1 MGNIISSIKDCFNK
15 TFSSSKKEIKKEE
28 FNLNLLSEKDKENI
42 NNNIPTQKNKK
53 MVQLLDIKESNDENN
68 NNDNNNNLL
77 SPKNSNEKYKDK
89 DAYQSKDFKSKI
101 TLDDFQTVKVLGT
114 GAFGKVSLVYNE
126 ELKRYF
132 AMKALKK
139 EYIKKNQQTRH
150 TKEERKILETID
162 YPFISKL
169 YYAFQTKKSLYMI
182 TEFMAG
188 GEMFHHLHDCG
199 HFDENR
205 TRFYIAELVLAI
217 DHLHKHNILYRDL
230 KPENILLDE
239 IGHIKLTDF
248 GLSKIM
254 NNIEKDKTYTICGTP
269 IYVAPEV
276 LTGKGYD
283 KLVDWWSLGVLLY
296 EFLAGYSPYR
306 EAKNCPD
313 IKIYKKKLKQDP
325 LISDTAFDLI
335 TKLCQPYVRLRLGRN
350 VKDIKNHKFFES
362 IDWVKL
368 EKKEI
373 TPPFKPKIRHQGDV
387 RNFDKMFTDMPISST
402 LGKDQTLNP
411 SSTIKGTKNTYIDFT
426 YIGDKIKK

>member
-1 MGNIISSIKDCFNK
+1 MGNIFSSLKDCFNNM
-15 TFSSSKKEIKKEE
+15 FSKQPNKINKEE
-28 FNLNLLSEKDKENI
+28 FNI
-42 NNNIPTQKNKK
+42 NS
-53 MVQLLDIKESNDENN
+53 SNDENN
-68 NNDNNNNLL
+68 LTIKMEPDPQKNQKIIPLLDLQESQEKNNLL
-77 SPKNSNEKYKDK
+77 SQKNSHEKYKDK

-139 EYIKKNQQTRH
+139 EYIKKSQQTKH

-205 TRFYIAELVLAI
+205 TRFYIAELILAI

-254 NNIEKDKTYTICGTP
+254 NNIEKDKTYTVCGTP
-269 IYVAPEV
+269 VYVAPEV
-276 LTGKGYD
+276 LTGQGYN

-306 EAKNCPD
+306 EAKNRVD
-313 IKIYKKKLKQDP
+313 IQIYKKKLKQDP
-325 LISDTAFDLI
+325 LISNTAFDLI
-335 TKLCQPYVRLRLGRN
+335 TKLCQYNVRLRIGKN

-373 TPPFKPKIRHQGDV
+373 IPPFKPKIRYQGDV
-387 RNFDKMFTDMPISST
+387 RNFDKMFTDMPITST
-402 LGKDQTLNP
+402 LGTKEQLLNP
-411 SSTIKGTKNTYIDFT
+411 SSTIKNTKNTYIDFT

>member
-1 MGNIISSIKDCFNK
+1 MGNIFSSLKDCFNNM
-15 TFSSSKKEIKKEE
+15 FSKQPNKINKEE
-28 FNLNLLSEKDKENI
+28 FNI
-42 NNNIPTQKNKK
+42 NS
-53 MVQLLDIKESNDENN
+53 SNDENN
-68 NNDNNNNLL
+68 LTIKMEPDPQKNQKIIPLLDLQESQEKNNLL
-77 SPKNSNEKYKDK
+77 SQKNSHEKYKDK

-139 EYIKKNQQTRH
+139 EYIKKSQQTKH

-205 TRFYIAELVLAI
+205 TRFYIAELILAI

-254 NNIEKDKTYTICGTP
+254 NNIEKDKTYTVCGTP
-269 IYVAPEV
+269 VYVAPEV
-276 LTGKGYD
+276 LTGQGYN

-306 EAKNCPD
+306 EAKNRVD
-313 IKIYKKKLKQDP
+313 IQIYKKKLKQDP
-325 LISDTAFDLI
+325 LISNTAFDLI
-335 TKLCQPYVRLRLGRN
+335 TKLCQYNVRLRIGKN

-373 TPPFKPKIRHQGDV
+373 IPPFKPKIRYQGDV
-387 RNFDKMFTDMPISST
+387 RNFDKMFTDMPITST
-402 LGKDQTLNP
+402 LGTKEQLLNP
-411 SSTIKGTKNTYIDFT
+411 SSTMKNTKNTYIDFT

>member
-1 MGNIISSIKDCFNK
+1 MGNIFSSLKDCFNNM
-15 TFSSSKKEIKKEE
+15 FSKQPNKINKEE
-28 FNLNLLSEKDKENI
+28 FNI
-42 NNNIPTQKNKK
+42 NS
-53 MVQLLDIKESNDENN
+53 SNDENN
-68 NNDNNNNLL
+68 LTIKMEPDPQKNQKIIPLLDLQESQEKNNNNLL
-77 SPKNSNEKYKDK
+77 SQKNSHEKYKDK

-139 EYIKKNQQTRH
+139 EYIKKSQQTKH

-205 TRFYIAELVLAI
+205 TRFYIAELILAI

-254 NNIEKDKTYTICGTP
+254 NNIEKDKTYTVCGTP
-269 IYVAPEV
+269 VYVAPEV
-276 LTGKGYD
+276 LTGQGYN

-306 EAKNCPD
+306 EAKNRVD
-313 IKIYKKKLKQDP
+313 IQIYKKKLKQDP
-325 LISDTAFDLI
+325 LISNTAFDLI
-335 TKLCQPYVRLRLGRN
+335 TKLCQYNVRLRIGKN

-373 TPPFKPKIRHQGDV
+373 TPPFKPKIRYQGDV
-387 RNFDKMFTDMPISST
+387 RNFDKMFTDMPITST
-402 LGKDQTLNP
+402 LGTKEQLLNP
-411 SSTIKGTKNTYIDFT
+411 SSTIKNTKNTYIDFT

>member
-1 MGNIISSIKDCFNK
+1 MGTVFSSLKNCLNNL
-15 TFSSSKKEIKKEE
+15 FSKSSKKISKDE
-28 FNLNLLSEKDKENI
+28 FNIKLISPLENRNIQNNI
-42 NNNIPTQKNKK
+42 NNI
-53 MVQLLDIKESNDENN
+53 
-68 NNDNNNNLL
+68 
-77 SPKNSNEKYKDK
+77 KNSKFIPLSDMSDSQDKNYPISPHNSKDKYKDE
-89 DAYQSKDFKSKI
+89 YQNKEFKSKI
-101 TLDDFQTVKVLGT
+101 TIDDFQIVKVLGT

-132 AMKALKK
+132 AMKSLKK
-139 EYIKKNQQTRH
+139 EYIKKYQQTKH
-150 TKEERKILETID
+150 TREERKIMEKID

-169 YYAFQTKKSLYMI
+169 YYAFQTKKSLFMI

-188 GEMFHHLHDCG
+188 GEMFHHLHECG

-217 DHLHKHNILYRDL
+217 DHLHKNNILYRDL

-254 NNIEKDKTYTICGTP
+254 NNIEKDKTYTVCGTP

-276 LTGKGYD
+276 LSGTGYN

-296 EFLAGYSPYR
+296 EFLAGYSPFR
-306 EAKNCPD
+306 EMKNRID
-313 IKIYKKKLKQDP
+313 LNIYKRKLKQDP

-335 TKLCQPYVRLRLGRN
+335 KKLCQTNVEERLGKN
-350 VKDIKNHKFFES
+350 VKDIKNHKFFED

-368 EKKEI
+368 EKKQI
-373 TPPFKPKIRHQGDV
+373 TPPFKPKIRYQGDV
-387 RNFDKMFTDMPISST
+387 RNFDKMFTDMPINST
-402 LGKDQTLNP
+402 LGNKDQTMNTL
-411 SSTIKGTKNTYIDFT
+411 STRNSKNTYINFT
-426 YIGDKIKK
+426 YLGDKVKK

>member
-1 MGNIISSIKDCFNK
+1 MGNIFSSLKDCFNNM
-15 TFSSSKKEIKKEE
+15 FSKQPNKINKEE
-28 FNLNLLSEKDKENI
+28 FNI
-42 NNNIPTQKNKK
+42 NS
-53 MVQLLDIKESNDENN
+53 SNDENN
-68 NNDNNNNLL
+68 LTIKMEPVPQKNQKIIPLLDLQESQEKNNLL
-77 SPKNSNEKYKDK
+77 SQKNSHEKYKDK

-139 EYIKKNQQTRH
+139 EYIKKSQQTKH

-205 TRFYIAELVLAI
+205 TRFYIAELILAI

-254 NNIEKDKTYTICGTP
+254 NNIEKDKTYTVCGTP
-269 IYVAPEV
+269 VYVAPEV
-276 LTGKGYD
+276 LTGQGYN

-306 EAKNCPD
+306 EAKNRVD
-313 IKIYKKKLKQDP
+313 IQIYKKKLKQDP
-325 LISDTAFDLI
+325 LISNTAFDLI
-335 TKLCQPYVRLRLGRN
+335 TKLCQYNVRLRIGKN

-373 TPPFKPKIRHQGDV
+373 TPPFKPKIRYQGDV
-387 RNFDKMFTDMPISST
+387 RNFDKMFTDMPITST
-402 LGKDQTLNP
+402 LGTKEQLLNP
-411 SSTIKGTKNTYIDFT
+411 SSTIKNTKNTYIDFT

>member
-1 MGNIISSIKDCFNK
+1 MGTVFSSLKDCFNNM
-15 TFSSSKKEIKKEE
+15 FSKQSNKINKEE
-28 FNLNLLSEKDKENI
+28 FNINSSNDDNNLTIKMEPD
-42 NNNIPTQKNKK
+42 PQKNQKIIP
-53 MVQLLDIKESNDENN
+53 LLDLQESQEK
-68 NNDNNNNLL
+68 NNLL
-77 SPKNSNEKYKDK
+77 SPKNSHEKYKDK

-139 EYIKKNQQTRH
+139 EYIKKSQQTKH

-205 TRFYIAELVLAI
+205 TRFYIAELILAI

-254 NNIEKDKTYTICGTP
+254 NNIEKDKTYTVCGTP
-269 IYVAPEV
+269 VYVAPEV
-276 LTGKGYD
+276 LTGQGYN

-306 EAKNCPD
+306 EAKNRVD
-313 IKIYKKKLKQDP
+313 IQIYKKKLKQDP
-325 LISDTAFDLI
+325 LISNTAFDLI
-335 TKLCQPYVRLRLGRN
+335 TKLCQYNVRLRIGKN

-373 TPPFKPKIRHQGDV
+373 TPPFKPKIRYQGDV
-387 RNFDKMFTDMPISST
+387 RNFDKMFTDMPITST
-402 LGKDQTLNP
+402 LGTKEQLLNP
-411 SSTIKGTKNTYIDFT
+411 SSTIKNTKNTYIDFT

>member
-1 MGNIISSIKDCFNK
+1 MGNIFSSLKDCFNNM
-15 TFSSSKKEIKKEE
+15 FSKQPNKINKEE
-28 FNLNLLSEKDKENI
+28 FNI
-42 NNNIPTQKNKK
+42 NS
-53 MVQLLDIKESNDENN
+53 SNDENN
-68 NNDNNNNLL
+68 LTIKMEPDLQKNQKIIPLLDLKESQEKNNNNLL
-77 SPKNSNEKYKDK
+77 SQKNSHEKYKDK

-139 EYIKKNQQTRH
+139 EYIKKSQQTKH

-205 TRFYIAELVLAI
+205 TRFYIAELILAI

-254 NNIEKDKTYTICGTP
+254 NNIEKDKTYTVCGTP
-269 IYVAPEV
+269 VYVAPEV
-276 LTGKGYD
+276 LTGQGYN

-306 EAKNCPD
+306 EAKNRVD
-313 IKIYKKKLKQDP
+313 IQIYKKKLKQDP
-325 LISDTAFDLI
+325 LISNTAFDLI
-335 TKLCQPYVRLRLGRN
+335 TKLCQYNVRLRIGKN

-373 TPPFKPKIRHQGDV
+373 TPPFKPKIRYQGDV
-387 RNFDKMFTDMPISST
+387 RNFDKMFTDMPITST
-402 LGKDQTLNP
+402 LGTKEQLLNP
-411 SSTIKGTKNTYIDFT
+411 SSTIKNTKNTYIDFT

>member
-1 MGNIISSIKDCFNK
+1 MGTVFSSLKDCFNNM
-15 TFSSSKKEIKKEE
+15 FSKQPNKIKKEE
-28 FNLNLLSEKDKENI
+28 FNINSSKEENNI
-42 NNNIPTQKNKK
+42 NFKMDNENQKNQKIIP
-53 MVQLLDIKESNDENN
+53 LLDLQESQEK
-68 NNDNNNNLL
+68 NNLL
-77 SPKNSNEKYKDK
+77 SPKNSHEKYKDK

-139 EYIKKNQQTRH
+139 EYIKKYQQTKH

-254 NNIEKDKTYTICGTP
+254 NNIEKDKTYTVCGTP
-269 IYVAPEV
+269 VYVAPEV
-276 LTGKGYD
+276 LTGQGYD

-306 EAKNCPD
+306 EAKNRVD

-325 LISDTAFDLI
+325 LISNTAFDLI
-335 TKLCQPYVRLRLGRN
+335 NKLCQPNVRLRIGKN
-350 VKDIKNHKFFES
+350 SKDIKNHKFFES

-373 TPPFKPKIRHQGDV
+373 TPPFKPKIRYQGDV
-387 RNFDKMFTDMPISST
+387 RNFDKMFTDMPITST
-402 LGKDQTLNP
+402 LGTKEQLLNP
-411 SSTIKGTKNTYIDFT
+411 SSTIKNTKNTYIDFT

>member
-1 MGNIISSIKDCFNK
+1 MGNIFSSLKDCFNNM
-15 TFSSSKKEIKKEE
+15 FSKQPNKINKEE
-28 FNLNLLSEKDKENI
+28 FNI
-42 NNNIPTQKNKK
+42 NS
-53 MVQLLDIKESNDENN
+53 SNDENN
-68 NNDNNNNLL
+68 LTIKMEPAPQKNQKIIPLLDLQESQEKNNNNLL
-77 SPKNSNEKYKDK
+77 SQKNSHEKYKDK

-139 EYIKKNQQTRH
+139 EYIKKSQQTKH

-205 TRFYIAELVLAI
+205 TRFYIAELILAI

-254 NNIEKDKTYTICGTP
+254 NNIEKDKTYTVCGTP
-269 IYVAPEV
+269 VYVAPEV
-276 LTGKGYD
+276 LTGQGYN

-306 EAKNCPD
+306 EAKNRVD
-313 IKIYKKKLKQDP
+313 IQIYKKKLKQDP
-325 LISDTAFDLI
+325 LISNTAFDLI
-335 TKLCQPYVRLRLGRN
+335 TKLCQYNVRLRIGKN

-373 TPPFKPKIRHQGDV
+373 TPPFKPKIRYQGDV
-387 RNFDKMFTDMPISST
+387 RNFDKMFTDMPITST
-402 LGKDQTLNP
+402 LGTKEQLLNP
-411 SSTIKGTKNTYIDFT
+411 SSTMKNTKNTYIDFT

>member
-1 MGNIISSIKDCFNK
+1 MG
-15 TFSSSKKEIKKEE
+15 TVFSSLKNCLNNLFSKSSKEISKDE
-28 FNLNLLSEKDKENI
+28 FNIKLISPLEKRNIQNNI
-42 NNNIPTQKNKK
+42 NNI
-53 MVQLLDIKESNDENN
+53 
-68 NNDNNNNLL
+68 
-77 SPKNSNEKYKDK
+77 KNSKFIPLSDMSDSQDKNYPISPHNSKDKYKDE
-89 DAYQSKDFKSKI
+89 YQNKEFKSKI
-101 TLDDFQTVKVLGT
+101 TIDDFQIVKVLGT

-132 AMKALKK
+132 AMKSLKK
-139 EYIKKNQQTRH
+139 EYIKKYQQTKH
-150 TKEERKILETID
+150 TKEERKIMEKID

-169 YYAFQTKKSLYMI
+169 YYAFQTKKSLFMI

-188 GEMFHHLHDCG
+188 GEMFHHLHECG

-217 DHLHKHNILYRDL
+217 DHLHKNNILYRDL

-254 NNIEKDKTYTICGTP
+254 NNIEKDKTYTVCGTP

-276 LTGKGYD
+276 LSGRGYN

-296 EFLAGYSPYR
+296 EFLAGYSPFR
-306 EAKNCPD
+306 EMKNRID
-313 IKIYKKKLKQDP
+313 LNIYKRKLKQDP

-335 TKLCQPYVRLRLGRN
+335 KKLCQTNVEERLGKN
-350 VKDIKNHKFFES
+350 VKDIKNHKFFED

-368 EKKEI
+368 EKKQI
-373 TPPFKPKIRHQGDV
+373 TPPFKPKIRYQGDV
-387 RNFDKMFTDMPISST
+387 RNFDKMFTDMPINST
-402 LGKDQTLNP
+402 LGNKDQTMNTL
-411 SSTIKGTKNTYIDFT
+411 STRNSKNTYINFT
-426 YIGDKIKK
+426 YLGDKVKK

>member
-1 MGNIISSIKDCFNK
+1 MGNIFSSLKDCFNNM
-15 TFSSSKKEIKKEE
+15 FSKQPNKINKEE
-28 FNLNLLSEKDKENI
+28 FNINSSNDDNNLTIKMEPD
-42 NNNIPTQKNKK
+42 PQKNQKIIP
-53 MVQLLDIKESNDENN
+53 LLDLQESHEK
-68 NNDNNNNLL
+68 NNNNLL
-77 SPKNSNEKYKDK
+77 SQKNSHEKYKDK

-139 EYIKKNQQTRH
+139 EYIKKSQQTKH

-205 TRFYIAELVLAI
+205 TRFYIAELILAI

-254 NNIEKDKTYTICGTP
+254 NNIEKDKTYTVCGTP
-269 IYVAPEV
+269 VYVAPEV
-276 LTGKGYD
+276 LTGQGYN

-306 EAKNCPD
+306 EAKNRVD
-313 IKIYKKKLKQDP
+313 IQIYKKKLKQDP
-325 LISDTAFDLI
+325 LISNTAFDLI
-335 TKLCQPYVRLRLGRN
+335 TKLCQYNVRLRIGKN

-373 TPPFKPKIRHQGDV
+373 TPPFKPKIRYQGDV
-387 RNFDKMFTDMPISST
+387 RNFDKMFTDMPITST
-402 LGKDQTLNP
+402 LGTKEQLLNP
-411 SSTIKGTKNTYIDFT
+411 SSTIKNTKNTYIDFT

>member
-1 MGNIISSIKDCFNK
+1 MFSKQPNK
-15 TFSSSKKEIKKEE
+15 INKEE
-28 FNLNLLSEKDKENI
+28 FNI
-42 NNNIPTQKNKK
+42 NS
-53 MVQLLDIKESNDENN
+53 SNDENN
-68 NNDNNNNLL
+68 LTIKMEPDPQKNQKIIPLLDLQESQEKNNNNLL
-77 SPKNSNEKYKDK
+77 SQKNSHEKYKDK

-139 EYIKKNQQTRH
+139 EYIKKSQQTKH

-205 TRFYIAELVLAI
+205 TRFYIAELILAI

-254 NNIEKDKTYTICGTP
+254 NNIEKDKTYTVCGTP
-269 IYVAPEV
+269 VYVAPEV
-276 LTGKGYD
+276 LTGQGYN

-306 EAKNCPD
+306 EAKNRVD
-313 IKIYKKKLKQDP
+313 IQIYKKKLKQDP
-325 LISDTAFDLI
+325 LISNTAFDLI
-335 TKLCQPYVRLRLGRN
+335 TKLCQYNVRLRIGKN

-373 TPPFKPKIRHQGDV
+373 TPPFKPKIRYQGDV
-387 RNFDKMFTDMPISST
+387 RNFDKMFTDMPITST
-402 LGKDQTLNP
+402 LGTKEQLLNP
-411 SSTIKGTKNTYIDFT
+411 SSTMKNTKNTYIDFT

>member
-1 MGNIISSIKDCFNK
+1 MGTVFSSLKNCLNNL
-15 TFSSSKKEIKKEE
+15 FSKSSKKISKDE
-28 FNLNLLSEKDKENI
+28 FNIKLISPLENRNIQNNI
-42 NNNIPTQKNKK
+42 NNI
-53 MVQLLDIKESNDENN
+53 
-68 NNDNNNNLL
+68 
-77 SPKNSNEKYKDK
+77 KNSKFIPLSDMSDSQDKNYPISPHNSKDKYKDE
-89 DAYQSKDFKSKI
+89 YQNKEFKSKI
-101 TLDDFQTVKVLGT
+101 TIDDFQIVKVLGT

-132 AMKALKK
+132 AMKSLKK
-139 EYIKKNQQTRH
+139 EYIKKYQQTKH
-150 TKEERKILETID
+150 TKEERKIMEKID

-169 YYAFQTKKSLYMI
+169 YYAFQTKKSLFMI

-188 GEMFHHLHDCG
+188 GEMFHHLHECG

-217 DHLHKHNILYRDL
+217 DHLHKNNILYRDL

-254 NNIEKDKTYTICGTP
+254 NNIEKDKTYTVCGTP

-276 LTGKGYD
+276 LSGTGYN

-296 EFLAGYSPYR
+296 EFLAGYSPFR
-306 EAKNCPD
+306 EMKNRID
-313 IKIYKKKLKQDP
+313 LNIYKRKLKQDP

-335 TKLCQPYVRLRLGRN
+335 KKLCQTNVEERLGKN
-350 VKDIKNHKFFES
+350 VKDIKNHKFFED

-368 EKKEI
+368 EKKQI
-373 TPPFKPKIRHQGDV
+373 TPPFKPKIRYQGDV
-387 RNFDKMFTDMPISST
+387 RNFDKMFTDMPINST
-402 LGKDQTLNP
+402 LGNKDQTMNTL
-411 SSTIKGTKNTYIDFT
+411 STRNSKNTYINFT
-426 YIGDKIKK
+426 YLGDKVKK

>member
-1 MGNIISSIKDCFNK
+1 MGTVFSSLKNCLNNL
-15 TFSSSKKEIKKEE
+15 FSKSSKKISKDE
-28 FNLNLLSEKDKENI
+28 FNIKLISPLEKRNIQNNI
-42 NNNIPTQKNKK
+42 NNI
-53 MVQLLDIKESNDENN
+53 
-68 NNDNNNNLL
+68 
-77 SPKNSNEKYKDK
+77 KNSKFIPLSDMSDSQDKNYPISPHNSKDKYKDE
-89 DAYQSKDFKSKI
+89 YQNKEFKSKI
-101 TLDDFQTVKVLGT
+101 TIDDFQIVKVLGT

-132 AMKALKK
+132 AMKSLKK
-139 EYIKKNQQTRH
+139 EYIKKYQQTKH
-150 TKEERKILETID
+150 TKEERKIMEKID

-169 YYAFQTKKSLYMI
+169 YYAFQTKKSLFMI

-188 GEMFHHLHDCG
+188 GEMFHHLHECG

-217 DHLHKHNILYRDL
+217 DHLHKNNILYRDL

-254 NNIEKDKTYTICGTP
+254 NNIEKDKTYTVCGTP

-276 LTGKGYD
+276 LSGRGYN

-296 EFLAGYSPYR
+296 EFLAGYSPFR
-306 EAKNCPD
+306 EMKNRID
-313 IKIYKKKLKQDP
+313 LNIYKRKLKQDP

-335 TKLCQPYVRLRLGRN
+335 KKLCQTNVEERLGKN
-350 VKDIKNHKFFES
+350 VKDIKNHKFFED

-368 EKKEI
+368 EKKQI
-373 TPPFKPKIRHQGDV
+373 TPPFKPKIRYQGDV
-387 RNFDKMFTDMPISST
+387 RNFDKMFTDMPINST
-402 LGKDQTLNP
+402 LGNKDQTMNTL
-411 SSTIKGTKNTYIDFT
+411 STRNSKNTYINFT
-426 YIGDKIKK
+426 YLGDKVKK

>member
-1 MGNIISSIKDCFNK
+1 MGTVFSSLKDCFNNM
-15 TFSSSKKEIKKEE
+15 FSKQPNKIQKEE
-28 FNLNLLSEKDKENI
+28 FNINSSKEENNI
-42 NNNIPTQKNKK
+42 NFKMDNENQKNQKIIP
-53 MVQLLDIKESNDENN
+53 LLDLQESQEK
-68 NNDNNNNLL
+68 NNLL
-77 SPKNSNEKYKDK
+77 SPKNSHEKYKDK

-139 EYIKKNQQTRH
+139 EYIKKYQQTKH

-254 NNIEKDKTYTICGTP
+254 NNIEKDKTYTVCGTP
-269 IYVAPEV
+269 VYVAPEV
-276 LTGKGYD
+276 LTGQGYD

-306 EAKNCPD
+306 EAKNRVD

-325 LISDTAFDLI
+325 LISNTAFDLI
-335 TKLCQPYVRLRLGRN
+335 NKLCQPNVRLRIGKN
-350 VKDIKNHKFFES
+350 SKDIKNHKFFEN

-373 TPPFKPKIRHQGDV
+373 TPPFKPKIRYQGDV
-387 RNFDKMFTDMPISST
+387 RNFDKMFTDMPITST
-402 LGKDQTLNP
+402 LGTKEQLLNP
-411 SSTIKGTKNTYIDFT
+411 SSTIKNTKNTYIDFT

>member
-1 MGNIISSIKDCFNK
+1 M
-15 TFSSSKKEIKKEE
+15 
-28 FNLNLLSEKDKENI
+28 
-42 NNNIPTQKNKK
+42 
-53 MVQLLDIKESNDENN
+53 
-68 NNDNNNNLL
+68 
-77 SPKNSNEKYKDK
+77 
-89 DAYQSKDFKSKI
+89 
-101 TLDDFQTVKVLGT
+101 
-114 GAFGKVSLVYNE
+114 
-126 ELKRYF
+126 R
-132 AMKALKK
+132 ALKK
-139 EYIKKNQQTRH
+139 EYIKKSQQTKH

-205 TRFYIAELVLAI
+205 TRFYIAELILAI

-254 NNIEKDKTYTICGTP
+254 NNIEKDKTYTVCGTHV
-269 IYVAPEV
+269 YVAPEV
-276 LTGKGYD
+276 LTGQGYN

-306 EAKNCPD
+306 EAKNRVD
-313 IKIYKKKLKQDP
+313 IQIYKKKLKQDP
-325 LISDTAFDLI
+325 LISNTAFDLI
-335 TKLCQPYVRLRLGRN
+335 TKLCQYNVRLRIGKN

-373 TPPFKPKIRHQGDV
+373 TPPFKPKIRYQGDV
-387 RNFDKMFTDMPISST
+387 RNFDKMFTDMPITST
-402 LGKDQTLNP
+402 LGTKEQLLNP
-411 SSTIKGTKNTYIDFT
+411 SSTIKNTKNTYIDFT

>member
-1 MGNIISSIKDCFNK
+1 MGTVFSSLKNCLNNF
-15 TFSSSKKEIKKEE
+15 FSKSSKKISKDE
-28 FNLNLLSEKDKENI
+28 FNIKLISPLEKRNIQNNI
-42 NNNIPTQKNKK
+42 NNI
-53 MVQLLDIKESNDENN
+53 
-68 NNDNNNNLL
+68 
-77 SPKNSNEKYKDK
+77 KNSKFIPLSDMSDSQDKNHPISPHNSKDKYKDE
-89 DAYQSKDFKSKI
+89 YQNKEFKSKI
-101 TLDDFQTVKVLGT
+101 TIDDFQIVKVLGT

-132 AMKALKK
+132 AMKSLKK
-139 EYIKKNQQTRH
+139 EYIKKYQQTKH
-150 TKEERKILETID
+150 TKEERKIMEKID

-169 YYAFQTKKSLYMI
+169 YYAFQTKKSLFMI

-188 GEMFHHLHDCG
+188 GEMFHHLHECG

-217 DHLHKHNILYRDL
+217 DHLHKNNILYRDL

-254 NNIEKDKTYTICGTP
+254 NNIEKDKTYTVCGTP

-276 LTGKGYD
+276 LSGTGYN

-296 EFLAGYSPYR
+296 EFLAGYSPFR
-306 EAKNCPD
+306 EMKNRID
-313 IKIYKKKLKQDP
+313 LNIYKRKLKQDP

-335 TKLCQPYVRLRLGRN
+335 KKLCQTNVEERLGKN
-350 VKDIKNHKFFES
+350 VKDIKNHKFFED

-368 EKKEI
+368 EKKQI
-373 TPPFKPKIRHQGDV
+373 TPPFKPKIRYQGDV
-387 RNFDKMFTDMPISST
+387 RNFDKMFTDMPINST
-402 LGKDQTLNP
+402 LGNKDQTMNTL
-411 SSTIKGTKNTYIDFT
+411 STRNSKNTYINFT
-426 YIGDKIKK
+426 YLGDKVKK

>member
-1 MGNIISSIKDCFNK
+1 MGTVFSSLKDCFNNM
-15 TFSSSKKEIKKEE
+15 FSKQPNKIQKEE
-28 FNLNLLSEKDKENI
+28 FNINSSKEENNI
-42 NNNIPTQKNKK
+42 NFKMDNENQKNQKIIP
-53 MVQLLDIKESNDENN
+53 LLDLQESQEK
-68 NNDNNNNLL
+68 NNLL
-77 SPKNSNEKYKDK
+77 SPKNSHEKYKDK

-139 EYIKKNQQTRH
+139 EYIKKYQQTKH

-254 NNIEKDKTYTICGTP
+254 NNIEKDKTYTVCGTP
-269 IYVAPEV
+269 VYVAPEV
-276 LTGKGYD
+276 LTGQGYD

-306 EAKNCPD
+306 EAKNRVD

-325 LISDTAFDLI
+325 LISNTAFDLI
-335 TKLCQPYVRLRLGRN
+335 NKLCQPNVRLRLGKN
-350 VKDIKNHKFFES
+350 SKDIKNHKFFES

-373 TPPFKPKIRHQGDV
+373 TPPFKPKIRYQGDV
-387 RNFDKMFTDMPISST
+387 RNFDKMFTDMPITST
-402 LGKDQTLNP
+402 LGTKEQLLNP
-411 SSTIKGTKNTYIDFT
+411 SSTIKNTKNTYIDFT